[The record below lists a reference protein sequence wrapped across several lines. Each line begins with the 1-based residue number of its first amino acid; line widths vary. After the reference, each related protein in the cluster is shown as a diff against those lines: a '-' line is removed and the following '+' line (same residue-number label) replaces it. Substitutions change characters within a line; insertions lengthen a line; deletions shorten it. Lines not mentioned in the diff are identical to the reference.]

1 MDHILQYN
9 NNNNINNKKRRKV
22 CVDGFSF
29 IPLEKNIFLIKEKN
43 PFILVFAFHMMIK
56 KQKRKICAIDCENNQ
71 KCIDI

>member
-29 IPLEKNIFLIKEKN
+29 IPLEKNIFLIKEKKS
-43 PFILVFAFHMMIK
+43 IHTRIRISCDDK
-56 KQKRKICAIDCENNQ
+56 KNKKKNMCN
-71 KCIDI
+71 